1 MAKSST
7 QFICQNCGIAHPK
20 WSGQCNGCGEWN
32 TLVETVVAS
41 KAKKGF
47 GAKTAIAAPVRLSE
61 VTGKGFARTTT
72 DIGELDRV
80 LGGGIVPGS
89 VILLA
94 GEPGIGK
101 STLLTQLALNMSNKD
116 APSLRKGTSFNAEV
130 LYVCGEESPEQIR
143 MRIDRLSNKDA
154 PSLRKGT
161 SFSGAGLSFLPQ
173 MDVDVVT
180 ETISGIPQKPAVAI
194 VDSIQTMSTTDL
206 TGMAGSVGQIRECAY
221 RLQNLAK
228 SLNIPVILVGHVTKE
243 GAIAGPKILEH
254 LVDTVLYLEGDKKHT
269 FRILRA
275 QKNRFGSVDEVGV
288 FLMADKGLL
297 EVNNPSDLFLE
308 ERQSNVPGS
317 AVVATM
323 EGTRPVLVEVQGLVV
338 PSQLAIPRRLGTGID
353 QKRLQLLVAVLT
365 KRAGLPLGNSDVYV
379 NVAGGLKL
387 TEPAADLATCL
398 ALASSYKNR
407 PLPPRAVAIGE
418 VGLLGEV
425 RKVSFLEKRT
435 KEAKKLGFT
444 KVISPLQVKTLREA
458 IKVLG

>member
-1 MAKSST
+1 
-7 QFICQNCGIAHPK
+7 
-20 WSGQCNGCGEWN
+20 
-32 TLVETVVAS
+32 
-41 KAKKGF
+41 
-47 GAKTAIAAPVRLSE
+47 
-61 VTGKGFARTTT
+61 
-72 DIGELDRV
+72 
-80 LGGGIVPGS
+80 
-89 VILLA
+89 
-94 GEPGIGK
+94 
-101 STLLTQLALNMSNKD
+101 
-116 APSLRKGTSFNAEV
+116 
-130 LYVCGEESPEQIR
+130 
-143 MRIDRLSNKDA
+143 
-154 PSLRKGT
+154 
-161 SFSGAGLSFLPQ
+161 